1 MKKINFFPFERNRY
15 YYGKH
20 LTVNDFVLEQDY
32 MNNKRR
38 FINRYLHGT
47 GVICGLDV
55 VAMDKKN
62 ISVEAGAAIDFA
74 GREIVIESPVTKNL
88 SSIDGFDENDDADK
102 LYLCLDYNEKET
114 QPVYS
119 ITGVSSS
126 SQGLEC
132 NSCTENYSLR
142 LTSRKPDSDINPLDS
157 FYISDNIIYRDSDF
171 TVRQRT
177 MLFAESGSRL
187 ELKVIVE
194 KTNSSASEIFFKY
207 NAALTC
213 LKYNDSDILSVEF
226 DERKF
231 RKAKKYIVSYTLDA
245 ANITDDYAVIENS
258 GQITVSKDNEAYE
271 HYDLT
276 FSIKPKIVSSS
287 VEENIRNEYYS
298 RAMEKTLKYSSYQYS
313 IYLAEIDLIRARNTY
328 LIENIENMPFNQ
340 YIFSGQLAG
349 IMNSL
354 ILEKF
359 KSVSS
364 PSAERA
370 DSQDFSVSD
379 ITDNRSYM
387 ISSGETVIDLG
398 IGGKFGQVFTSE
410 KIAHGLG
417 LGAVD
422 ISLGCAC
429 NEADSKQIIYGSSEV
444 FNDALVKCETAAKL
458 DSETGNFVI
467 GIRLLENTTKNKVKI
482 FWTAVRKKENEDE
495 MHNRRIFIQPSIADL
510 SVMQTCYFT
519 AVFEN
524 INDKRVIWSVKEAN
538 GGTINSNGMY
548 TAPNTPGIYE
558 ISAQSEAYPEVR
570 TSIYAIVN
578 DIK

>member
-177 MLFAESGSRL
+177 MLFAESGSKL
-187 ELKVIVE
+187 ELKVIIE

-245 ANITDDYAVIENS
+245 ANITDDYAVIESS

-364 PSAERA
+364 PSAEGA
-370 DSQDFSVSD
+370 DSQDSSVSD

-429 NEADSKQIIYGSSEV
+429 NESDSKQIIYGSSEV

-458 DSETGNFVI
+458 DAETGNFVI

>member
-187 ELKVIVE
+187 ELKVIIE

-364 PSAERA
+364 PSAEGA

-429 NEADSKQIIYGSSEV
+429 NESDSKQIIYGSSEV
-444 FNDALVKCETAAKL
+444 FNDSLVKCETAAKL

>member
-187 ELKVIVE
+187 ELKVIIE

-364 PSAERA
+364 PSAEGA

-429 NEADSKQIIYGSSEV
+429 NESDSKQIIYGSSEV
-444 FNDALVKCETAAKL
+444 FNDSLVKCETAAKL
-458 DSETGNFVI
+458 DAETGNFVI

>member
-177 MLFAESGSRL
+177 MLFAESGSKL
-187 ELKVIVE
+187 ELKVIIE

-231 RKAKKYIVSYTLDA
+231 RKAKK
-245 ANITDDYAVIENS
+245 
-258 GQITVSKDNEAYE
+258 
-271 HYDLT
+271 
-276 FSIKPKIVSSS
+276 
-287 VEENIRNEYYS
+287 R
-298 RAMEKTLKYSSYQYS
+298 
-313 IYLAEIDLIRARNTY
+313 
-328 LIENIENMPFNQ
+328 
-340 YIFSGQLAG
+340 
-349 IMNSL
+349 
-354 ILEKF
+354 
-359 KSVSS
+359 
-364 PSAERA
+364 
-370 DSQDFSVSD
+370 
-379 ITDNRSYM
+379 
-387 ISSGETVIDLG
+387 
-398 IGGKFGQVFTSE
+398 
-410 KIAHGLG
+410 
-417 LGAVD
+417 
-422 ISLGCAC
+422 
-429 NEADSKQIIYGSSEV
+429 
-444 FNDALVKCETAAKL
+444 
-458 DSETGNFVI
+458 
-467 GIRLLENTTKNKVKI
+467 RLFPL
-482 FWTAVRKKENEDE
+482 W
-495 MHNRRIFIQPSIADL
+495 
-510 SVMQTCYFT
+510 
-519 AVFEN
+519 
-524 INDKRVIWSVKEAN
+524 
-538 GGTINSNGMY
+538 
-548 TAPNTPGIYE
+548 
-558 ISAQSEAYPEVR
+558 
-570 TSIYAIVN
+570 
-578 DIK
+578 

>member
-364 PSAERA
+364 PSAEGA

-429 NEADSKQIIYGSSEV
+429 NESDSKQIIYGSSEV

-458 DSETGNFVI
+458 DAETGNFVI

>member
-55 VAMDKKN
+55 VAMDKKT

-74 GREIVIESPVTKNL
+74 GREIVIESPVIKNL

-157 FYISDNIIYRDSDF
+157 FYISDSIIYKDSDF
-171 TVRQRT
+171 TVRQRA
-177 MLFAESGSRL
+177 MLFACSGGRL
-187 ELKVIVE
+187 EFKVIIE
-194 KTNSSASEIFFKY
+194 KTNSSAGEIFFKY

-231 RKAKKYIVSYTLDA
+231 RKSKKYTVSYVLDA
-245 ANITDDYAVIENS
+245 ANIRDDYALIENS
-258 GQITVSKDNEAYE
+258 GQIAVSKDNEAAEY
-271 HYDLT
+271 YDLT

-328 LIENIENMPFNQ
+328 LIENVECMPFNQ
-340 YIFSGQLAG
+340 YIFSSQLAG

-359 KSVSS
+359 NDISS
-364 PSAERA
+364 QQSDESG
-370 DSQDFSVSD
+370 SQNTALPDNA
-379 ITDNRSYM
+379 DNRSYM

-429 NEADSKQIIYGSSEV
+429 NESDSKQIIYGSSEV

-458 DSETGNFVI
+458 DAETGNFII

-495 MHNRRIFIQPSIADL
+495 LHNRRIFIQPSIADL